1 MAGFDKVDPAN
12 ACLTCC
18 AVHGVRGT
26 DPCMTDEWVSH
37 LIEKCQYAD
46 WTREFPWSEKTS

>member
-26 DPCMTDEWVSH
+26 DPCITDEWVSH